1 MVAGPV
7 RDGASE
13 PPHAAAPALG
23 ADTDAVL
30 QECGFSD
37 GEIASLR
44 SDKVI

>member
-13 PPHAAAPALG
+13 PPSRAAPGLG

-30 QECGFSD
+30 QECGFSPA
-37 GEIASLR
+37 EIAALR
-44 SDKVI
+44 ADKVI